1 MELRRIKAMKENNAK
16 LAALGLEDL
25 ASVTA
30 AKRKRE
36 EEAKAKRGASKHAKI
51 VSNWTSLCRVGTR
64 VKVPAETFQNVVP
77 RLIFPE
83 RGARHPATHATHSTQ
98 HTTSRGDEES
108 GGRRVLLCKTGG
120 GAGGGPQLRPV
131 RGSRGDRAGGGLANH
146 RSLSSGSRTVSEPRP
161 SMGEDGR
168 PSPLL
173 TTVLGG
179 YPGGLRTLPPEP
191 PREGA
196 LPIFDW
202 SHTPI
207 NTPLP
212 AQPPAHHTD
221 HAWPI

>member
-83 RGARHPATHATHSTQ
+83 VRATLPHTPHTPHST
-98 HTTSRGDEES
+98 RPVEEM
-108 GGRRVLLCKTGG
+108 KNP
-120 GAGGGPQLRPV
+120 GAGGCCYARRGGVQVGVPSYGPCEEAEETGRVVEATQ
-131 RGSRGDRAGGGLANH
+131 RAYH
-146 RSLSSGSRTVSEPRP
+146 RSLLSGSRPVSEPRS

-173 TTVLGG
+173 TTVLAW
-179 YPGGLRTLPPEP
+179 YPGGLRTPPPEP

-202 SHTPI
+202 SYTPI
-207 NTPLP
+207 NTHPSPPLS
-212 AQPPAHHTD
+212 AH
-221 HAWPI
+221 AF